1 MIFDLHIANKNYSS
15 WSLRPW
21 FLMKALDIPFVEKV
35 HYFSSSESLSTFGAI
50 SPNAKMP
57 VLVDNGLLIWDT
69 LSIAEYLAE
78 SNPTVWPTEK
88 NNRAWARSACAEMHS
103 GFFTLRNVCAMSV
116 GIRVRLHEVS
126 QALRSD
132 IARIEN
138 LWAEGF
144 DRFKGPWLA
153 GEKFTAAD
161 AFFGP
166 VAFRFQTYV
175 IPLQPSSQA
184 YVERLLNHPAMIQ
197 WAHAAIL
204 ETKRDKAHDEEIER
218 VGIVLQDDRVS
229 PEP

>member
-1 MIFDLHIANKNYSS
+1 MFDLHIANKNYSS

-21 FLMKALDIPFVEKV
+21 LLMKALDIPFLEKV
-35 HYFSSSESLSTFGAI
+35 HYFSSSESLSAFGKI
-50 SPNAKMP
+50 SPNAKLP
-57 VLVDNGLLIWDT
+57 VLIDHGVLIWDT
-69 LSIAEYLAE
+69 LSITEYVAEIY
-78 SNPTVWPTEK
+78 PHVWPTEK

-144 DRFKGPWLA
+144 ARFKGPWLA
-153 GEKFTAAD
+153 GESFTAAD
-161 AFFGP
+161 AFFAP
-166 VAFRFQTYV
+166 VAFRFQTYG

-184 YVERLLNHPAMIQ
+184 YVERLLRHPAMIE
-197 WAHAAIL
+197 WAQAAIQ